1 MVLAAVS
8 GSGRLCDTLNQCS
21 TRDNKSK
28 KPRLQRR
35 NTEEAVE
42 RAINEHLGDQSV
54 LTVEVMKVDGIS
66 LKELGLDSGIS
77 MDLGWCWDVRGWGG
91 VCFGHGYFNGF
102 FLSGVG
108 VVYLSGL
115 GVTILSLRSWGGIS
129 FDHGYLNGLFLSW
142 VRGESHLASKS
153 WGGIF
158 AWPWFPVSQERLL
171 ADKRKAKIEGKKL
184 GSCYWAQLKML
195 YSVNDL
201 EKVLKVANANE
212 MVQQKLIEALRQAC
226 STNTNIKSRSLLTTY
241 FTQASSMNQK
251 ELCGVVKLLLRTKV
265 KGNTLSC
272 KCMLQFMKLCAKDKL
287 NEKHPEEVDVLK
299 DQFDE
304 ALMQPAMPLKQSAT
318 HVHTCVCYIEA
329 YCM

>member
-1 MVLAAVS
+1 MASAAVS

-91 VCFGHGYFNGF
+91 VCFGHGYFNVF
-102 FLSGVG
+102 FLSGIG

-129 FDHGYLNGLFLSW
+129 FDHGYLNGLFC
-142 VRGESHLASKS
+142 
-153 WGGIF
+153 
-158 AWPWFPVSQERLL
+158 
-171 ADKRKAKIEGKKL
+171 L
-184 GSCYWAQLKML
+184 G
-195 YSVNDL
+195 
-201 EKVLKVANANE
+201 
-212 MVQQKLIEALRQAC
+212 
-226 STNTNIKSRSLLTTY
+226 
-241 FTQASSMNQK
+241 
-251 ELCGVVKLLLRTKV
+251 
-265 KGNTLSC
+265 
-272 KCMLQFMKLCAKDKL
+272 
-287 NEKHPEEVDVLK
+287 
-299 DQFDE
+299 
-304 ALMQPAMPLKQSAT
+304 
-318 HVHTCVCYIEA
+318 
-329 YCM
+329 